1 MKPITVQCHDGARAA
16 EYPLCFFINKHKVEI
31 MRIEKQWLTPGCRC
45 FQVLGDNGRV
55 YVLEY
60 QEFYDTWTLLRIS

>member
-1 MKPITVQCHDGARAA
+1 MEPVTVESYDGSQAA
-16 EYPLCFFINKHKVEI
+16 EYPLRFFINKRKVEI

-45 FQVLGDNGRV
+45 FEVLGDDGRV

-60 QEFYDTWTLLRIS
+60 KEHYDTWTLMRVN